1 LSEDASGPAIDRG
14 TRLLV
19 TAGAA
24 LGISSGVFLVTLL
37 QYAGILPPFTP
48 IPSYDR
54 WYIEGYEPLVAV
66 LAAAGVW
73 AFCPEEDIASGL
85 FGAGAALAG
94 MLLADAFRTL
104 SSLPPPDWLEAPE
117 RFVRLFVWGY
127 WPKVL
132 RYVFGMYVAWY
143 VCSRGRA
150 RSGGAGLATSSG
162 EEE

>member
-1 LSEDASGPAIDRG
+1 LSEDASRLPANTG

-19 TAGAA
+19 AAGAA
-24 LGISSGVFLVTLL
+24 LGVSAGVFLVTVF

-48 IPSYDR
+48 IPRSAG
-54 WYIEGYEPLVAV
+54 WYIEGYEPLVAL

-73 AFCPEEDIASGL
+73 AFCPERDTASGL

-94 MLLADAFRTL
+94 MLLADVFRTL
-104 SSLPPPDWLEAPE
+104 GSLPPPDWLEAPG

-127 WPKVL
+127 WPKTL
-132 RYVFGMYVAWY
+132 RYVFGTYAAWY

-150 RSGGAGLATSSG
+150 RSGGARLATSGG
-162 EEE
+162 EKE

>member
-1 LSEDASGPAIDRG
+1 MSEDASRLPTNTGA
-14 TRLLV
+14 RLLV

-24 LGISSGVFLVTLL
+24 LGISSGIFLVTLL

-48 IPSYDR
+48 IPGGGR
-54 WYIEGYEPLVAV
+54 WYIEGYEPLVAL
-66 LAAAGVW
+66 LAAAGIW
-73 AFCPEEDIASGL
+73 AFCPEQDTASGL
-85 FGAGAALAG
+85 FGAAAALAA

-104 SSLPPPDWLEAPE
+104 SSLPPPDWLEAPG

-132 RYVFGMYVAWY
+132 RYIFGMYVAWY

-150 RSGGAGLATSSG
+150 RNGEAGLATSGG
-162 EEE
+162 ENE